1 MNKQQRTIFYSEL
14 ILIANKLSK
23 SYSWSDREA
32 FKDEDEYRAIPK
44 ERRKTKRADNLN
56 GKYKGLYNASA
67 SIFKAV
73 SLLEK
78 AIEDAKHI
86 KD

>member
-1 MNKQQRTIFYSEL
+1 MNKPQRTIFYSEL

-23 SYSWSDREA
+23 GHLLTDEEA
-32 FKDEDEYRAIPK
+32 FKAEDEYKAIPK

-56 GKYKGLYNASA
+56 GKYKGLYHAS
-67 SIFKAV
+67 SQIYKAV
-73 SLLEK
+73 DLIEK
-78 AIEDAKHI
+78 AIENIKHI